1 MRATAYA
8 TAIGLASGES
18 VCFGGL
24 WFSPGEWGFPVI
36 GIDART
42 RFAAFI
48 LLVALLA
55 SLVVAAFRVRT
66 ESHANRVEIAM
77 DYSDF
82 LALARS
88 YNYNTAAFL
97 IALRRAGLTSLA
109 LTEELGA
116 NVGDAGKA
124 YATTGAALLN
134 QARLSPLTDPVL
146 GGLVRTNS
154 IARDAVY
161 LIVYDRASYD
171 RYREQLALH
180 FEPKTI
186 RVLRSTKPWILE
198 IRTQID
204 YFNNTGLGIPTDQ
217 IDLAKRLGLL
227 VIPRFQNDERF
238 TQPQIEAMFDDVLK
252 RDRLVS
258 TVVFFGLR
266 NQVFG
271 YPDHLVDAANVF
283 KEHDAKSARPFNF
296 GLIETYDDSQIQK
309 GSETLARL
317 IPGQSVR
324 LQAIARTELDK
335 IKLEEVVAR
344 YELGVRER
352 NVRVVYLRSW
362 GHQDGDLSIERTNV
376 EMVKTIADDLKARG
390 FRLGRATPIPLYRGD
405 NRILVGI
412 AALAVPSIFVL
423 LLGAFG
429 WYRRSYA
436 VAAYG
441 LTVLLYAGGV
451 LAHHDLLARSVI
463 ALAGA
468 LLFATAAFLVIAPA
482 FFEEPSAKTGE
493 QLIRCVGWM
502 LAAIGVA
509 LLGALV
515 VIGIMSSP
523 LTMEEIERFRGVKA
537 VLALPPLIALLLY
550 VFSGRFNAGVERPRD
565 VLLAPI
571 QAYQLLA
578 GIVIVA
584 AGALLVM
591 RSGNQSDISPSQL
604 ELSLRHGLTALLSV
618 RPRFKLFLI
627 GAPFLMLVPALTQA
641 HRRVVGWLLALGA
654 GVGIGDVIDTFS
666 HLHTPVLISV
676 TRVVNGTV
684 IGAIIGVALVLVYR
698 AIVLRARKDA
708 SA

>member
-1 MRATAYA
+1 
-8 TAIGLASGES
+8 
-18 VCFGGL
+18 
-24 WFSPGEWGFPVI
+24 VI
-36 GIDART
+36 GTDART

-48 LLVALLA
+48 LVIALLA

-82 LALARS
+82 ITLARS
-88 YNYNTAAFL
+88 YNYNPSAFL

-146 GGLVRTNS
+146 ANLVRTNA

-161 LIVYDRASYD
+161 LIVFDRSAYE

-186 RVLRSTKPWILE
+186 RELRSTKPWIFE

-204 YFNNTGLGIPTDQ
+204 YFNNTGLGIPTEQ
-217 IDLAKRLGLL
+217 IELAKRLGLL

-238 TQPQIEAMFDDVLK
+238 AQPQIEQMIDNVLK

-266 NQVFG
+266 NQVVG
-271 YPDHLVDAANVF
+271 YPDHLDDAANVF
-283 KEHDAKSARPFNF
+283 KEHGAKSVQPFNF
-296 GLIETYDDSQIQK
+296 GLIETYDESQVQK

-324 LQAIARTELDK
+324 VQAIARTELDK
-335 IKLEEVVAR
+335 IKLEDVIAR

-362 GHQDGDLSIERTNV
+362 GHQDGNLSIEQTNV
-376 EMVKTIADDLKARG
+376 EMVKQLADDLKAHG

-405 NRILVGI
+405 NRVLVGI
-412 AALAVPSIFVL
+412 ATLAVPSIFVL
-423 LLGAFG
+423 LLGVFG

-436 VAAYG
+436 IAAYVV
-441 LTVLLYAGGV
+441 TILLYVAGV
-451 LAHHDLLARSVI
+451 VAHHDIFVRSLV
-463 ALAGA
+463 ALVGA
-468 LLFATAAFLVIAPA
+468 LLFATAAILAIAPA
-482 FFEEPSAKTGE
+482 FYEQPARKTSE
-493 QLIRCVGWM
+493 QLVRSLSWTLV
-502 LAAIGVA
+502 AVGVA
-509 LLGALV
+509 LIGALV
-515 VIGIMSSP
+515 VVGVLSSP

-537 VLALPPLIALLLY
+537 VLALPPLIALVLY
-550 VFSGRFNAGVERPRD
+550 LFSGRFNSGVERPRD
-565 VLLAPI
+565 VFMAPV

-578 GIVIVA
+578 GILIVA

-591 RSGNQSDISPSQL
+591 RSGNQSDISASQF
-604 ELSLRHGLTALLSV
+604 ELSLRHGLTAVLQV
-618 RPRFKLFLI
+618 RPRFKTFLI
-627 GAPFLMLVPALTQA
+627 GVPFLMLVPALMQT
-641 HRRVVGWLLALGA
+641 HRRAIGWLLALGV
-654 GVGIGDVIDTFS
+654 GVGVGDVIDTFS
-666 HLHTPVLISV
+666 HLHTPIIISLA
-676 TRVVNGTV
+676 RVFNGVV
-684 IGAIIGVALVLVYR
+684 IGAIVGAIVILAYR
-698 AIVLRARKDA
+698 AIVRRFVATTTA
-708 SA
+708 